1 MQIERNCECEFV
13 TWTLHV
19 WFATHTLQ
27 VRNCNIHAF
36 TKTIKCFLTVVVR
49 VLIYLEGAI
58 KEVQGFKLC
67 LYTGFRSYKFA
78 YFFFKSWS
86 QCQTLGSINK
96 NQIKNKTWKYTFQQ
110 FNNNNKSFHISK
122 RKFGNSGCV
131 Y

>member
-78 YFFFKSWS
+78 YFSNHDHNVRPWGLLTK
-86 QCQTLGSINK
+86 
-96 NQIKNKTWKYTFQQ
+96 IKLRTKRENTHFNRSTTTTKASTFP
-110 FNNNNKSFHISK
+110 KESLEIPA
-122 RKFGNSGCV
+122 V
-131 Y
+131 YIR